1 MAQPGCK
8 PAGKGADKPSS
19 KENFAKSMGV
29 MIKKNARDSPACPA
43 MSNRIFFQH
52 RLIHRT
58 WQSVQTVGQQN
69 SFCEKGPV

>member
-29 MIKKNARDSPACPA
+29 MIKKTLGIHLLVLLCQTGYS
-43 MSNRIFFQH
+43 SN
-52 RLIHRT
+52 T
-58 WQSVQTVGQQN
+58 G
-69 SFCEKGPV
+69 